1 MAELTGRECV
11 KLWAGYC
18 ICYTV
23 RLAFDVMKERYE
35 LRCLVCVSFFVS
47 STSQN

>member
-1 MAELTGRECV
+1 MAELTRRECV

-18 ICYTV
+18 I